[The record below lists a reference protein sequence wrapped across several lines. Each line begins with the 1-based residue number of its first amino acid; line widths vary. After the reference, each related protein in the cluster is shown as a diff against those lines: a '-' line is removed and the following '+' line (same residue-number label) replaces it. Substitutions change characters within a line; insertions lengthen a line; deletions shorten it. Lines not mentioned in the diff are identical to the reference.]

1 MCLPVVLY
9 VSLLEPYALNNIR
22 DRVFPPPPP
31 VELDE
36 SLEYEVKTI
45 SNSNI
50 VHKKLYYF
58 VDWLGYISTD

>member
-1 MCLPVVLY
+1 MVQNQFQITNSIP
-9 VSLLEPYALNNIR
+9 
-22 DRVFPPPPP
+22 DRVVHPRPPI
-31 VELDE
+31 ELDE
-36 SLEYEVKTI
+36 GSEYEVKTI

>member
-45 SNSNI
+45 LDSI
-50 VHKKLYYF
+50 VVHNKLYYF
-58 VDWLGYISTD
+58 VYWLDYTLAY